1 MKLYLQVLAL
11 IRPYWR
17 HVILV
22 IGLTLLYVLFNNLS
36 LWVSVDFVRELFT
49 EGSGSSAVGQV
60 TEISGAKDIYG
71 KINAAIKSYIIQD
84 NKFDTL
90 LVVCFVIFLAFLLK
104 NITQFSRRVLLTF
117 VELNIVVNLRNAL
130 HKKLMHLPLG
140 YFSRR
145 HSGDLTS
152 VVFNDVNAI
161 NSVLHNSFGNLILA
175 PIQIVTNIVILFLIS
190 VKLALITLTIVP
202 VSAILITKIGQSMRR
217 KSRRVFKQIANVV
230 SSFQETVSAIRIVKA
245 FTSED
250 REENKFRDA
259 NRDYFKKYFKAQR
272 LNHATSPINETFF
285 VTILVL
291 LLWYG
296 GSLVYNNQGLN
307 AEDFLRFLL
316 FLFMIFEPLKQLSG
330 INNSLQ
336 NGLAAAE
343 RIFDVLDMESEPYKK
358 DGGKTITQFKENIAF
373 ENVSFRYGAE
383 EDEVLKNINLEIK
396 KGEMVAF
403 VGHSGSGKS
412 TLLNLIPRFYEAGTG
427 RILIDGNDIA
437 EYKLIDLRNIMGIV
451 TQDTILFNDTIG
463 KNIAYGMDEVSETE
477 IIEAAKIA
485 NAWEFIDKLPDKL
498 DSQIGEKGTRLSG
511 GQKQRLSIA
520 RAVLK
525 NPDILILDEAT
536 SALDSESEKLV
547 QEAID
552 KLLESRTVLVIAH
565 RLSTITNA
573 NKIVVMNNGIVE
585 DMGTHN
591 QLLER
596 SPTYQNLTQ
605 NQFIEARQTL
615 SP

>member
-49 EGSGSSAVGQV
+49 EGSGSSAVGRV

-175 PIQIVTNIVILFLIS
+175 PIQIITNIVILFLIS

-230 SSFQETVSAIRIVKA
+230 STFQETVSAIRIVKA

-358 DGGKTITQFKENIAF
+358 DGGKTITKFRENIVF

-383 EDEVLKNINLEIK
+383 EDEVLKNVNLEIK

-427 RILIDGNDIA
+427 HILIDGNDIA
-437 EYKLIDLRNIMGIV
+437 EYKLVGLRNIMGIV

-463 KNIAYGMDEVSETE
+463 KNIAYGMDEVSEAE
-477 IIEAAKIA
+477 IVEAAKIA

-573 NKIVVMNNGIVE
+573 NKIVVMNNGLIE
-585 DMGTHN
+585 DIGTHN
-591 QLLER
+591 ELLER
-596 SPTYQNLTQ
+596 CPTYQNLTQ

-615 SP
+615 SS